1 MVPVMW
7 HISSGNKFIVKS
19 GCNEQLI
26 AGRVA
31 EFSDGYLGSAA
42 WHSLEPVHTFYLLLF
57 VVVTWN
63 CVQIEVQLSTPLGIS
78 HPYRT
83 VYCLVLLGAGSA
95 DLALQHCSSISPPA
109 APLQHCTVLPVL
121 PWCHAPRK
129 YRDFKQDRGGVFH
142 SIIKSALYCRCCYCI
157 FKAAEFPVCPQVT
170 IFETLHNRVQ

>member
-26 AGRVA
+26 ASRVA

-42 WHSLEPVHTFYLLLF
+42 WHCLEPVHTFYLLLF

-63 CVQIEVQLSTPLGIS
+63 CVQLSTPHDVS
-78 HPYRT
+78 HPYCT
-83 VYCLVLLGAGSA
+83 VYCPPWSWECWPCTA
-95 DLALQHCSSISPPA
+95 ALQLHLSTCSTTAALHCVA
-109 APLQHCTVLPVL
+109 YVAWTLM
-121 PWCHAPRK
+121 PRK

-142 SIIKSALYCRCCYCI
+142 SNIKSTLYCRCCYRI
-157 FKAAEFPVCPQVT
+157 KAAECPVCPQVT
-170 IFETLHNRVQ
+170 IFETLHNRMQ